1 LGSYISPFR
10 LWGANSLEGRNLP
23 RVTPT
28 LEELREEGPSS
39 VMFPAEYSLRV
50 VSERLGGHS
59 EVRTTIEQF
68 ERPG

>member
-1 LGSYISPFR
+1 
-10 LWGANSLEGRNLP
+10 
-23 RVTPT
+23 VTPT